1 DIDSEGSVMVFA
13 DKHMVELVIRNLLTN
28 AVKFC
33 SLGDKVSIGVVNR
46 KEDVKI
52 SVRDTGAGISQD
64 NLQRLR
70 QGDSFTTFGSNNEAG
85 TGLGLLMVRDYVE
98 KNGGELWIDSQE
110 NEWSEFSFVLP
121 KINVN

>member
-1 DIDSEGSVMVFA
+1 ENLLAWSRSQLKGEYMDKTVFDIYQLIQQQKAWVEPVATLKRIRVDIDSEGSVMVFA

-33 SLGDKVSIGVVNR
+33 SLGDKVSIGVANR

-70 QGDSFTTFGSNNEAG
+70 QGDS
-85 TGLGLLMVRDYVE
+85 
-98 KNGGELWIDSQE
+98 
-110 NEWSEFSFVLP
+110 
-121 KINVN
+121 